1 MLICL
6 WLLAYLSDIWVDQGG
21 ALAEF
26 IVVDR
31 HRVHRVPHP
40 RATADISSPST
51 AKSPP
56 VWTAAP
62 KTANGTPRA
71 PTLTLE
77 ELALLPLCGLPA
89 QRAVRT
95 LDFAFS
101 TMDNAT
107 SALHR
112 PQYDFGNGLASPSGE
127 RRRALVLRGHDG
139 AGAMAVQ
146 ILVKRGWRVSVHV
159 PYSLVPSN
167 APKAALEETTHAM
180 EDRARE
186 WGADEVIFDDGEG
199 LLDDGRGAAVRV
211 LESIRADGDVFD
223 AIVDPIGGKEVWEA
237 AERLLKFPGVPA
249 RRRGVGQFT
258 TLVGDWPD
266 RIVPRAKD
274 HLRSGLRAMRM
285 GSTDNA
291 NAGEDGKVGY
301 AWVSVA
307 QDVDW
312 EGDGV
317 AETLGS
323 VIRLALEEGIRP
335 PVDDVVGQMGYRR
348 RVVPFEQS
356 PQAFVDNGLLG
367 NGGTVVVKI
376 AG

>member
-1 MLICL
+1 M
-6 WLLAYLSDIWVDQGG
+6 
-21 ALAEF
+21 
-26 IVVDR
+26 DR

-40 RATADISSPST
+40 RAAADLSSPLT
-51 AKSPP
+51 ATSPP
-56 VWTAAP
+56 VWTAIP
-62 KTANGTPRA
+62 RTANGTPRA

-101 TMDNAT
+101 ALDNAAG
-107 SALHR
+107 ALHR
-112 PQYDFGNGLASPSGE
+112 TPYEYNNGLASASFE

-167 APKAALEETTHAM
+167 AAKAALEETTHAM

-237 AERLLKFPGVPA
+237 AERLLKFPGAPP

-258 TLVGDWPD
+258 TLAGDWPD
-266 RIVPRAKD
+266 RVVPRAKD

-291 NAGEDGKVGY
+291 TAGEESAAGKVGY

-312 EGDGV
+312 EGHGV
-317 AETLGS
+317 SETLG
-323 VIRLALEEGIRP
+323 VVVRLALDEGVRP
-335 PVDDVVGQMGYRR
+335 PVDDVVGQTGYRR
-348 RVVPFEQS
+348 RVVPFDQS
-356 PQAFVDNGLLG
+356 TKAFVDNGLLG